1 VAGILY
7 AWSEGVCTDA
17 EEILPTIRSC
27 YLHRTH
33 TTTENK
39 IFAAMDY
46 FFDYDFG
53 LGTNAM
59 IDAWKS
65 IWNDIRIK
73 CPQKPVRLISESL
86 KLQLRAV
93 QVTPDWFLSLDP
105 PSLYADPELIGYI
118 ITFLE
123 GFDVTTTGS

>member
-1 VAGILY
+1 
-7 AWSEGVCTDA
+7 
-17 EEILPTIRSC
+17 
-27 YLHRTH
+27 
-33 TTTENK
+33 
-39 IFAAMDY
+39 MDY